1 MIKEKFFYWIML
13 PTSLVCALLLCTN
26 QRVRVDVANSESKK
40 RIVIFTS
47 TGGGGHMAATCA
59 LQSYLEDKYTIIP
72 YFPIMEHDPM
82 KAMLFGYGDGED
94 TYNYLITRKYYNV
107 INLMARGSAWYYK
120 TYHDMVVHD
129 FIKYFEE
136 IEPDFVISVI
146 PFVNKALLEAAK
158 KKNIPFLLMPTDL
171 DMRTFINNIDEPDYE
186 KFHLALAFENNDM
199 KQQVKNAN
207 IPSEQASVCGFPLR
221 EDFFTAKD
229 IMSIK
234 NRYSIPTDKP
244 AVLVLMGA
252 AGSYASYRYVKQL
265 TLVES
270 PLHVIVV
277 LGRNEILRPKLE
289 ELILPDNMTMTVL
302 GFTQDIAS
310 LMAIS
315 DLCITKSGSVSFCE
329 AIYSNLPMLL
339 DKTTSVL
346 RWERFNHS
354 YTENNNLGYIIKR
367 YSTVPRLVTQLLN
380 NPQVIERMRDNLRAL
395 PKKQLKLEIKSLI
408 ERLLAL

>member
-1 MIKEKFFYWIML
+1 MR
-13 PTSLVCALLLCTN
+13 S
-26 QRVRVDVANSESKK
+26 
-40 RIVIFTS
+40 
-47 TGGGGHMAATCA
+47 
-59 LQSYLEDKYTIIP
+59 QS
-72 YFPIMEHDPM
+72 
-82 KAMLFGYGDGED
+82 
-94 TYNYLITRKYYNV
+94 V
-107 INLMARGSAWYYK
+107 
-120 TYHDMVVHD
+120 
-129 FIKYFEE
+129 
-136 IEPDFVISVI
+136 
-146 PFVNKALLEAAK
+146 
-158 KKNIPFLLMPTDL
+158 
-171 DMRTFINNIDEPDYE
+171 YE
-186 KFHLALAFENNDM
+186 
-199 KQQVKNAN
+199 
-207 IPSEQASVCGFPLR
+207 
-221 EDFFTAKD
+221 
-229 IMSIK
+229 
-234 NRYSIPTDKP
+234 
-244 AVLVLMGA
+244 
-252 AGSYASYRYVKQL
+252 QL